1 MGMDSRGSA
10 EQLESRTADLRQR
23 QAPFG
28 APYAFVLLVIDGD
41 DASQVHRIIRSE
53 TLIGRGEESHFAIE
67 DEKVSK
73 VYCKIRVEGPVC
85 TIVDAGSR
93 NGTSVNGRRLA
104 ANVAQ
109 RLKNLDEVEIGS
121 HRLLLLTGRSRGQ
134 VRSAPG

>member
-10 EQLESRTADLRQR
+10 EELESRTADLRPR

-41 DASQVHRIIRSE
+41 DASQVHRIVRAE
-53 TLIGRGEESHFAIE
+53 TLVGRGEESHFTIE

-73 VYCKIRVEGPVC
+73 VHCKIRVEGPVC
-85 TIVDAGSR
+85 TIVDTGSR

-109 RLKNLDEVEIGS
+109 RLRNLDEVEIGS

-134 VRSAPG
+134 VKNAPG